1 MPSIIA
7 LTASLAVARASR
19 LPMDSAPMPLA
30 PLVLATALVCFLAF
44 SMPAKTFTFKL
55 SLLSFSQFF
64 DAS

>member
-30 PLVLATALVCFLAF
+30 PLVLATALV
-44 SMPAKTFTFKL
+44 
-55 SLLSFSQFF
+55 
-64 DAS
+64 